1 MGDLRVRTTCATGQ
15 EARRLLGHNSGHT
28 GTSVR
33 EVSGMHPGGVAKAQD
48 DQRTLRAAH
57 GQTGA
62 QGASHRHASDDDVAG
77 TRKGRL
83 LRRMVERQRAGSHQ
97 QHEGGATWLNTRQN
111 HGTSVDIQHRLRGVV
126 WGGWF
131 WIVFVLDKSAWW
143 TLLAI
148 VISGAQLKGSSFGI
162 AATVQKAER

>member
-1 MGDLRVRTTCATGQ
+1 MSKINVICFTLYSIVF
-15 EARRLLGHNSGHT
+15 EA
-28 GTSVR
+28 
-33 EVSGMHPGGVAKAQD
+33 
-48 DQRTLRAAH
+48 
-57 GQTGA
+57 
-62 QGASHRHASDDDVAG
+62 
-77 TRKGRL
+77 
-83 LRRMVERQRAGSHQ
+83 
-97 QHEGGATWLNTRQN
+97 
-111 HGTSVDIQHRLRGVV
+111 IV